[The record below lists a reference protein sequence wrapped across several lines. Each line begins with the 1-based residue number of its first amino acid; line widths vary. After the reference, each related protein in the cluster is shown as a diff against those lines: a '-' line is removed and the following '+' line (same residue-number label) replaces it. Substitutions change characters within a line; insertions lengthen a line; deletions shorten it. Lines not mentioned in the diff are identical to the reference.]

1 MGSPSRKRVTK
12 HTAKEAPAPR
22 TPATTQG
29 RVQDAASLLRAASRQ
44 LEETMR
50 LIAEATLL
58 SPGLDEQLGIEAQRL
73 IGVRDAVRAEIK
85 ALEVLRLRETD

>member
-1 MGSPSRKRVTK
+1 
-12 HTAKEAPAPR
+12 
-22 TPATTQG
+22 
-29 RVQDAASLLRAASRQ
+29 
-44 LEETMR
+44 MR

-85 ALEVLRLRETD
+85 ALEVLRRNGYAVYRTDQRGDVAVVVEDGSVGVTWRRR